1 MEDNACRSRHDRRC
15 ILRPTIDALE
25 RLTRSAAWPARWLT
39 LAEFMAELDRRGFWA
54 QMGLARLSERTKECF
69 LRFALERH
77 RDRDGMP
84 VWARVGFSYLHS
96 RLLAEEP

>member
-1 MEDNACRSRHDRRC
+1 M
-15 ILRPTIDALE
+15 RPTVDATRDALE
-25 RLTRSAAWPARWLT
+25 RLTRSAAWPPRWLT
-39 LAEFMAELDRRGFWA
+39 IPEFVAELDRQGFWTQRGA
-54 QMGLARLSERTKECF
+54 GLSERTKQCF
-69 LRFALERH
+69 LRFAFAWQ